1 LTPIRL
7 KRLRKPPV
15 DPSRALTSD
24 LAVPCP
30 ADQKFLPFQIAG
42 IEYIATHSGTL
53 LADDPG
59 SGKTIQSVGLCNYYD
74 DARRVLIICPG
85 FLKPHWRNEFKKWDV
100 KGLTIGI
107 VEGRKGEF
115 PLTDVAIINYEI
127 LKDHRA
133 ALRAKK
139 WDVVIVDEVHKLKN
153 RRADRTREVLG
164 GIKRDE
170 NKKIVE
176 KVSSIPSRKLVL
188 LTGTPTLN
196 GKPKE
201 LWNIIQALDPMGL
214 GADWYGFAKRYC
226 KLLEIKRFDPAQ
238 GKEVHMGWIWDEAD
252 NLEELQEYMR
262 SKFMV
267 RRLKADILPQLPPK
281 SRMVVPIIGR
291 NATVKKAIARQMVE
305 FDQLLGGRDE
315 DDLLTVEF
323 QDHSGAMKKL
333 GLEMVAPAIEVIES
347 DLEER
352 DKIVVMCWHVEVAQ
366 AIHKH
371 FEPIGCVL
379 IDGTVP
385 PMRRQ
390 ELVDGFQTDPDV
402 HVAVG
407 TIGAMG
413 VGFTL
418 TAASLMIFVERD
430 WVPGIVT
437 QAEDRIHRIGQALKV
452 LYKHL
457 VLEGS
462 LAERQ
467 VATLIRKQNKSDL
480 MLDTRVSK

>member
-1 LTPIRL
+1 
-7 KRLRKPPV
+7 
-15 DPSRALTSD
+15 
-24 LAVPCP
+24 
-30 ADQKFLPFQIAG
+30 
-42 IEYIATHSGTL
+42 
-53 LADDPG
+53 
-59 SGKTIQSVGLCNYYD
+59 
-74 DARRVLIICPG
+74 
-85 FLKPHWRNEFKKWDV
+85 
-100 KGLTIGI
+100 
-107 VEGRKGEF
+107 
-115 PLTDVAIINYEI
+115 
-127 LKDHRA
+127 
-133 ALRAKK
+133 
-139 WDVVIVDEVHKLKN
+139 
-153 RRADRTREVLG
+153 
-164 GIKRDE
+164 
-170 NKKIVE
+170 
-176 KVSSIPSRKLVL
+176 
-188 LTGTPTLN
+188 
-196 GKPKE
+196 
-201 LWNIIQALDPMGL
+201 
-214 GADWYGFAKRYC
+214 
-226 KLLEIKRFDPAQ
+226 
-238 GKEVHMGWIWDEAD
+238 
-252 NLEELQEYMR
+252 MR